1 MAKPAIILVRP
12 QLGENIGKAARA
24 MLNFGLEDLR
34 LVAPRDGWPNRQAHP
49 PASGADQ
56 VLKNAKVFET
66 TEAAI
71 ADLTHVFAATVRERG
86 MDKPVVS
93 AAEAGATIRSLK
105 AGKAGILFGRE
116 SSGLANDDV
125 VLADTILTVPVNPG
139 FASLNIA
146 VAVALVA
153 YECFHEGREVTKT
166 TTRTI
171 ADNGPGPA
179 AKQDLIA
186 LFGHLEGELDR
197 HGYFHPPE
205 RKPPMVRSLR
215 NLLQSAGL
223 SKQQVATLRGVIKAL
238 SSPGKNK

>member
-12 QLGENIGKAARA
+12 QLGENIGQAARA

-34 LVAPRDGWPNRQAHP
+34 LVAPRDGWPNADAQP

-93 AAEAGATIRSLK
+93 AAEAGATIRSRT
-105 AGKAGILFGRE
+105 AGQAGILFGRE

-153 YECFHEGREVTKT
+153 YECFHEGREVSK
-166 TTRTI
+166 TI

-238 SSPGKNK
+238 SSLKKNK

>member
-12 QLGENIGKAARA
+12 QLGENIGQAARA

-34 LVAPRDGWPNRQAHP
+34 LVAPRDGWPNADAHP
-49 PASGADQ
+49 SASGADQ
-56 VLKNAKVFET
+56 VLENAKVYET

-86 MDKPVVS
+86 MAKPVVS
-93 AAEAGATIRSLK
+93 ATEAGKTIRRLK

-116 SSGLANDDV
+116 AAGLSNDDL

-153 YECFHEGREVTKT
+153 YECFGGGEGVTKT
-166 TTRTI
+166 L
-171 ADNGPGPA
+171 AGEGGGPA
-179 AKQDLIA
+179 TKEDLIG
-186 LFGHLEGELDR
+186 LFKHLEGDLDKK
-197 HGYFHPPE
+197 GYFHPAE
-205 RKPPMVRSLR
+205 RKGAMVRSLR

-223 SKQQVATLRGVIKAL
+223 SKQQVHTLRGVIKAL
-238 SSPGKNK
+238 TSDKKNK

>member
-1 MAKPAIILVRP
+1 MSKPVIILVRP
-12 QLGENIGKAARA
+12 QLGENIGQAARA

-34 LVAPRDGWPNRQAHP
+34 LVAPRDGWPNADAHP
-49 PASGADQ
+49 PASGAGR
-56 VLKNAKVFET
+56 VLEGARVYQT

-105 AGKAGILFGRE
+105 AGQAGILFGRE

-153 YECFHEGREVTKT
+153 YECFHEGREVSK
-166 TTRTI
+166 TI
-171 ADNGPGPA
+171 ADKGPGPA

-215 NLLQSAGL
+215 NLLQSAAL

-238 SSPGKNK
+238 SSLKKNK